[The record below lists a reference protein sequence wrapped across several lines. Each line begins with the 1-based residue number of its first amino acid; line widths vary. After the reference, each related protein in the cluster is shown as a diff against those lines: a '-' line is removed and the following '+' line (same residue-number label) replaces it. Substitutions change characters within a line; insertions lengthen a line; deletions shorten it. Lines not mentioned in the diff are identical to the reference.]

1 MSVVSIPTSNV
12 NMGNQGYHA
21 GTTQLSNLWM
31 GTTNVSLNTIWT
43 TKLQPRQVRPANFG
57 FIKNKKYLT
66 IRLYSNDI
74 NKGTVSITYPISI
87 TAAQGVGIDYAFDYS
102 TYSYVTISANQTYPY
117 TFQRWETRT
126 PLPAGT
132 NISTTAATNLYS
144 TDWTGYLTVTAVFA

>member
-12 NMGNQGYHA
+12 NMGNQGFHA

-43 TKLQPRQVRPANFG
+43 TKLQPRQVVPANFG

-66 IRLYSNDI
+66 IRLYSNDTA
-74 NKGTVSITYPISI
+74 KGTVSITYPITI
-87 TAAQGVGIDYAFDYS
+87 AAAQGVGIDYAFDYS
-102 TYSYVTISANQTYPY
+102 SYSYVTISANQTYPY

-126 PLPAGT
+126 PTPAGT
-132 NISTTAATNLYS
+132 NISGTAATNLYS